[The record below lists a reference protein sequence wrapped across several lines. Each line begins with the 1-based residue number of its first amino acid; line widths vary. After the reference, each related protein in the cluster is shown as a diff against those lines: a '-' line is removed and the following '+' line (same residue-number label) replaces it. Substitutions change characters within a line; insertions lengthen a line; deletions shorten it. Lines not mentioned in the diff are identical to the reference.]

1 LMGKQFTAK
10 LIKAVLFVN
19 VKRQENKID
28 WGYLGWGDWKKIV
41 EEQVIDKG
49 LEEIASRDAS

>member
-1 LMGKQFTAK
+1 MGKKFTAK

-49 LEEIASRDAS
+49 LEEIA